1 MKDFEILRHLFAK
14 MVRRRAELGIE
25 VGFRCKE
32 PGLVTETGE
41 RSDAFWDALGDFV
54 RHLVDLKWKYGDG
67 ILVEGI
73 CSNIRELIVR
83 TDELFEVIGY
93 TFGAVTPETGM
104 SLKSNDESVAAF
116 YDVRDAFGCKFDE
129 WENSVKEK

>member
-1 MKDFEILRHLFAK
+1 MREFERLRHLFSV
-14 MVRRRAELGIE
+14 MVRKRAELAIE

-32 PGLVTETGE
+32 PSLVTEIGE
-41 RSDAFWDALGDFV
+41 LNDAFWDALGDFDH
-54 RHLVDLKWKYGDG
+54 HLIDIKWKYGDA
-67 ILVEGI
+67 LMVDGI

-83 TDELFEVIGY
+83 TDNLFEVIGY
-93 TFGAVTPETGM
+93 TFGAVTPEMGM

-116 YDVRDAFGCKFDE
+116 YDVMDAFGLKFDE